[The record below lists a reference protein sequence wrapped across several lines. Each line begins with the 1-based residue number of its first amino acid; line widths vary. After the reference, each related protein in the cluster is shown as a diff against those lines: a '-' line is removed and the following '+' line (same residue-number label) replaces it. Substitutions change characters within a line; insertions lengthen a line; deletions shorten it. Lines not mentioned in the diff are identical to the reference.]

1 MILSVV
7 FPLFHLLR
15 SVVDASSSSCGLGR
29 PMRPPAPSRNGSEE
43 DTMAEDDDV
52 LLPSLAPEG
61 ETKMTL
67 EMMMMMPCSVLIS
80 ATLLC

>member
-1 MILSVV
+1 
-7 FPLFHLLR
+7 
-15 SVVDASSSSCGLGR
+15 
-29 PMRPPAPSRNGSEE
+29 MRPPAPSRNGSEE